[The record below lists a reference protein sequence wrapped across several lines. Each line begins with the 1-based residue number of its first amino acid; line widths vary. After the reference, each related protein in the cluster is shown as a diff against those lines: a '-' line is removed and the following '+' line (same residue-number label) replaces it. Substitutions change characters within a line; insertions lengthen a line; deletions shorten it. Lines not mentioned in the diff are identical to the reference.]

1 MSIKL
6 NQQAVST
13 SFFCVST
20 VSNYNQFYTGLTNKK
35 GKNKG
40 KILSVARMLPLSEHI
55 RYVHAAAE
63 AAVLAAVL
71 EVAHQSYNTASPISF
86 TSLRA
91 RISDNLQNIII

>member
-35 GKNKG
+35 GK
-40 KILSVARMLPLSEHI
+40 ILSVARMLSSERVRHA
-55 RYVHAAAE
+55 YVAAD